1 MKNEIN
7 GLCRICT
14 RNCNDEYC
22 EMGNDSYGNNSLRY
36 MNDCEDFV
44 LKEQDD
50 ENEDSLNNNNSLKNN
65 KVMDKDLI
73 FLRNAD
79 GSDLKVLVDYL
90 TKTKD
95 GENRFTEELTMTE
108 NYKKYYPDQLQ
119 LMAEDIAEELQLYGG
134 NTFMNI
140 LRGHGVE
147 YRELLIDVCKKMD
160 VNFNSKASV
169 EMIEYNLLQKILLDS
184 LDNMSTED
192 MKKLLDEMNI
202 PNQGFGKQAF
212 IAALQMAIKRGGFS
226 SYKMA
231 VIVANAVSR
240 ALLGRGLTIA
250 SNATLTRWLS
260 ILSGPIGWTV
270 TAIWTAIDIA
280 GPAYRVTIPAVV
292 QVAYMRIKMNS
303 ETGDTTTNDESE
315 N

>member
-1 MKNEIN
+1 MKKEIN

-44 LKEQDD
+44 LKEKDDDD
-50 ENEDSLNNNNSLKNN
+50 EESINNNYSLKNN
-65 KVMDKDLI
+65 RIMDNDLI
-73 FLRNAD
+73 FLRNAEN
-79 GSDLKVLVDYL
+79 SDLKVLVDYL
-90 TKTKD
+90 TKRKD
-95 GENRFTEELTMTE
+95 GETRLTEELTMTE

-119 LMAEDIAEELQLYGG
+119 LMADDIAEELQRYGG

-147 YRELLIDVCKKMD
+147 YRELLIGVCKKMD
-160 VNFNSKASV
+160 VNFNKKASI
-169 EMIEYNLLQKILLDS
+169 EMIEYNLLQKILLVS
-184 LDNMSTED
+184 LENMSTEE

-212 IAALQMAIKRGGFS
+212 IAALQMTIKRGGFTA
-226 SYKMA
+226 YKIA
-231 VIVANAVSR
+231 VIVANAVSK
-240 ALLGRGLTIA
+240 ALLGRGLTLA
-250 SNATLTRWLS
+250 SNAALTRWLS
-260 ILSGPIGWTV
+260 VFAGPIGWSV

-292 QVAYMRIKMNS
+292 QIAYMRIKMNS
-303 ETGDTTTNDESE
+303 EKSDD
-315 N
+315 

>member
-1 MKNEIN
+1 
-7 GLCRICT
+7 
-14 RNCNDEYC
+14 
-22 EMGNDSYGNNSLRY
+22 MGNDSYGNNSLRY

-50 ENEDSLNNNNSLKNN
+50 ENEDGLNNNYSLKNN
-65 KVMDKDLI
+65 RVMDKDLI

-79 GSDLKVLVDYL
+79 SSDLKVLVDYL

-212 IAALQMAIKRGGFS
+212 IAALQMAI
-226 SYKMA
+226 
-231 VIVANAVSR
+231 
-240 ALLGRGLTIA
+240 
-250 SNATLTRWLS
+250 
-260 ILSGPIGWTV
+260 
-270 TAIWTAIDIA
+270 
-280 GPAYRVTIPAVV
+280 
-292 QVAYMRIKMNS
+292 
-303 ETGDTTTNDESE
+303 
-315 N
+315 

>member
-1 MKNEIN
+1 
-7 GLCRICT
+7 
-14 RNCNDEYC
+14 
-22 EMGNDSYGNNSLRY
+22 

-95 GENRFTEELTMTE
+95 GENRFTEDLTMTE

-147 YRELLIDVCKKMD
+147 YRELLIDVCKRLK
-160 VNFNSKASV
+160 VNFNKESSI

-184 LDNMSTED
+184 LENMTIEEL
-192 MKKLLDEMNI
+192 KKILDEMNI
-202 PNQGFGKQAF
+202 PTQGYGKQAF
-212 IAALQMAIKRGGFS
+212 VAALQMAIKRGGFS
-226 SYKMA
+226 AYKIA

-240 ALLGRGLTIA
+240 ALIGRGLTIA
-250 SNATLTRWLS
+250 ANAAITRWLS

-303 ETGDTTTNDESE
+303 ETADTTIDDECE
-315 N
+315 D